1 MLKVMQGVFFI
12 VVALCA
18 YVPASRAV
26 PPRGVYVYQDTETKR
41 KLTYDTAKMT
51 FTDGHLIVSMH
62 ACPRKYRCLRG
73 GPINFVLPANW
84 LSAREWTMR
93 TDHFRV
99 TEAREVSFFGHA
111 EPVSVIEGT
120 LSDANVEYFFSSTR
134 GLIGIKVS
142 SPSVHST
149 LLSASLCGF
158 AADNCKP

>member
-1 MLKVMQGVFFI
+1 
-12 VVALCA
+12 
-18 YVPASRAV
+18 
-26 PPRGVYVYQDTETKR
+26 
-41 KLTYDTAKMT
+41 
-51 FTDGHLIVSMH
+51 
-62 ACPRKYRCLRG
+62 
-73 GPINFVLPANW
+73 
-84 LSAREWTMR
+84 MR

-158 AADNCKP
+158 AADNCKPTTCVFPDRFSTGRPGCMRTDFATMIPQWAAIQPVIPLA